1 MVEQLTDFSL
11 YAIETRTGL
20 IGPVMEPIDVSWDIS
35 INQTET
41 LDVTLSKA
49 NINNLNYNKR
59 YLRPNWGGFVL
70 FYRSTPIVAGP
81 IVGIQSETRNQIKLS
96 ARGIRYL
103 LSRRNPVPD
112 MSDWY
117 HLNDN
122 DYRAVWS
129 TDTPRGAPDPKLS
142 VNVPD
147 IRNSRY
153 YNQSYGHMAKL
164 VVEDSLLKEGGSLP
178 ITFDH
183 ASKERDFSDD
193 KDLQNVWSATDPNR
207 PHYLRLRGVDGSVTV
222 DSVLEQLS
230 SDKQY
235 SPDILFKPKLHSD
248 GNRIYWDMYTGV
260 GKENQTDI
268 PSANPKML
276 WDTTAPGASITSLEL
291 QSTGVNQ
298 VNRSFGQGS
307 GDASYMHMVQNK
319 KAFRDNWPLLEAYNS
334 PEQSNDKGKIQE
346 KARAIFSQDGDTREQ
361 ISISIRADHP
371 DYPLGTY
378 SPGEYAEVVLDDS
391 WICMPQGRHRVK
403 IMSMSGNL
411 TNDIS
416 ITFKEEDEQ

>member
-1 MVEQLTDFSL
+1 MEGLLTDYRL
-11 YAIETRTGL
+11 YMIEVRTGL
-20 IGPVMEPIDVSWDIS
+20 IGPSVEPIDLSWEVPL
-35 INQTET
+35 NQIES

-49 NINNLNYNKR
+49 NINNLQYNKR

-70 FYRSTPIVAGP
+70 FYRSTPIFAGP
-81 IVGIQSETRNQIKLS
+81 IVGISSETKEIIRLN

-129 TDTPRGAPDPKLS
+129 TDTPRGAKDPKLS
-142 VNVPD
+142 VDVPD

-178 ITFDH
+178 IQFNY
-183 ASKERDFSDD
+183 ASTESDLSDD
-193 KDLQNVWSATDPNR
+193 QDLENVWSATDPNR
-207 PHYLRLRGVDGSVTV
+207 PHYLRLRGVDSSTTV
-222 DSVLEQLS
+222 DSVLNQLS

-235 SPDILFKPKLHSD
+235 SPDILFKPKLHPD
-248 GNRIYWDMYTGV
+248 GDKIFWDMYTGV
-260 GKENQTDI
+260 GKENQIDI
-268 PSANPKML
+268 PSHNPKML
-276 WDTTAPGASITSLEL
+276 WDTTTPGSSVSKIELE
-291 QSTGVNQ
+291 SSGTEQ

-307 GDASYMHMVQNK
+307 GDASYMHMVQNR
-319 KAFRDNWPLLEAYNS
+319 KAFQENWPLLEAYNT
-334 PEQSNDKGKIQE
+334 PEQSSNDRGKIQE
-346 KARAIFSQDGDTREQ
+346 KARAILTQDSDPREQ
-361 ISISIRADHP
+361 ISLSIRADHP

-378 SPGEYAEVVLDDS
+378 WPGEYAEVVLDDS
-391 WICMPQGRHRVK
+391 WITMPEGQHRVK
-403 IMSMSGNL
+403 ILGMSGNL
-411 TNDIS
+411 SNDIQIS
-416 ITFKEEDEQ
+416 FKGEDE

>member
-1 MVEQLTDFSL
+1 MTDFSL

-20 IGPVMEPIDVSWDIS
+20 IGPYMEPIDVSWDIPL
-35 INQTET
+35 NQVET

-49 NINNLNYNKR
+49 NINNLAYNKR

-70 FYRSTPIVAGP
+70 FFRSTPIVAGP
-81 IVGIQSETRNQIKLS
+81 ITGIQEETKTTIKLS

-103 LSRRNPVPD
+103 FSRRNPVPD
-112 MSDWY
+112 MANWY

-129 TDTPRGAPDPKLS
+129 TDTPRGADDPKLS

-178 ITFDH
+178 IRFTY
-183 ASKERDFSDD
+183 ASKERDMSDD
-193 KDLQNVWSATDPNR
+193 LDTEMVWSATDPNR
-207 PHYLRLRGVDGSVTV
+207 PHYLRLRGVDGGVTV
-222 DSVLEQLS
+222 ESVLSSLS

-235 SPDILFKPKLHSD
+235 SPDIAFRPKLDSSGD
-248 GNRIYWDMYTGV
+248 KIYWDMYTGV
-260 GKENQTDI
+260 GKKDNVDI
-268 PSANPKML
+268 PSHNPKML
-276 WDTTAPGASITSLEL
+276 WDTTTPGTSISNISV
-291 QSTGVNQ
+291 QSFGVNQ

-319 KAFRDNWPLLEAYNS
+319 QAFRDNWPLLEAYNS

-346 KARAIFSQDGDTREQ
+346 KARAILKQDSDTREQ
-361 ISISIRADHP
+361 ISVNIRADHP

-378 SPGEYAEVVLDDS
+378 MPGEYAEIVVDDS
-391 WICMPQGRHRVK
+391 WITLAEGRHKVK
-403 IMSMSGNL
+403 IMQMSGDL

-416 ITFKEEDEQ
+416 ISFKGEDE